1 MSFRLLHGPV
11 SGNRH
16 SLTIG
21 SDGWLVT
28 IIVLPSLFMVGPSTD
43 RAAVEALRRQTNFL
57 TRLSLGLEIQIHGS
71 ELRGRRAKDWQS
83 SSRIVEPY
91 WFWTAWS
98 HSKIRLV
105 HKKDACVSL
114 PSRRFCASSLLSIR
128 GFASSPRGCRS
139 QILPITSASRPCVV
153 SWNNYP
159 AMPVRSCSE
168 HWVSRGMRQ

>member
-43 RAAVEALRRQTNFL
+43 RAAVGRLRPQMNSWTL
-57 TRLSLGLEIQIHGS
+57 LSLGLEIQIHGS

-91 WFWTAWS
+91 WFWMDWS
-98 HSKIRLV
+98 RSKIRLV
-105 HKKDACVSL
+105 HKKGACGSR
-114 PSRRFCASSLLSIR
+114 PFRRFYA
-128 GFASSPRGCRS
+128 
-139 QILPITSASRPCVV
+139 
-153 SWNNYP
+153 
-159 AMPVRSCSE
+159 
-168 HWVSRGMRQ
+168 